1 MPPTPARSPQSVP
14 GGEEG
19 EAGSPH
25 PTAPLHSPAGRQA
38 SSRQA
43 GSRAMAGLL
52 PPPPPLPPAPAGSG
66 PGPPLPVPPVPS
78 LPPAPASSSSSAPGR
93 ADTGL
98 TASGA
103 ALKYIHITYTYN
115 THIYLYIYSVQV
127 VVADSQP
134 PQREVAGGCSPGA
147 QVEAFCSWSSAF
159 ADFFPRNYCERKS
172 GVEGLPPVPRSIS
185 APCGSCGM
193 LGSVGVVLAS

>member
-1 MPPTPARSPQSVP
+1 MPPAPARSPQSVP
-14 GGEEG
+14 GGRKG
-19 EAGSPH
+19 RLA
-25 PTAPLHSPAGRQA
+25 APIPLPRCTHRPAGRPA
-38 SSRQA
+38 A
-43 GSRAMAGLL
+43 GRPAAGPWRGFFLL
-52 PPPPPLPPAPAGSG
+52 LLFLQHRPGLARVLPFPCHLSPPCRPPPPPPP
-66 PGPPLPVPPVPS
+66 
-78 LPPAPASSSSSAPGR
+78 SSAPGR

-98 TASGA
+98 TASGT
-103 ALKYIHITYTYN
+103 ALKYIHITYAYN
-115 THIYLYIYSVQV
+115 THIYLYIHSVQV